1 MKYKEFRMLIF
12 SIIFFFVIG
21 GVCVYF
27 ALDHNRSKV
36 IIGVILS
43 FVVLMMLTT
52 KYNMKIFNDSML
64 VYEFKGIGILPALI
78 DYKDVKEIKLVSKH
92 KVKIKH
98 KGISTLYILD
108 AESFYEEVMENI
120 EEYKKSAFILSINK
134 FLEKS
139 LLQQLFQIRQCL
151 HLLQDHIQDRIF
163 QPQLLND
170 RECLS

>member
-12 SIIFFFVIG
+12 SIVFFFVIV
-21 GVCVYF
+21 GVCIYF

-64 VYEFKGIGILPALI
+64 IYEFKVIGIMPALV
-78 DYKDVKEIKLVSKH
+78 DYKNIKDVTLISKH

-98 KGISTLYILD
+98 RGTSTLYILD
-108 AESFYEEVMENI
+108 AEAFYEELLENI
-120 EEYKKSAFILSINK
+120 KEYKDTISS
-134 FLEKS
+134 
-139 LLQQLFQIRQCL
+139 
-151 HLLQDHIQDRIF
+151 
-163 QPQLLND
+163 
-170 RECLS
+170 

>member
-12 SIIFFFVIG
+12 SVVFFFVII
-21 GVCVYF
+21 GVCIYF

-52 KYNMKIFNDSML
+52 KYNMKIFNDSVL
-64 VYEFKGIGILPALI
+64 IYEFKGIGIMPALV
-78 DYKDVKEIKLVSKH
+78 DYKNIKDVTLISKH

-108 AESFYEEVMENI
+108 AETFYEELLENI
-120 EEYKKSAFILSINK
+120 KEYENMISS
-134 FLEKS
+134 
-139 LLQQLFQIRQCL
+139 
-151 HLLQDHIQDRIF
+151 
-163 QPQLLND
+163 
-170 RECLS
+170 